1 MGKSTLQESLKD
13 LEMGKVGEYAG
24 LFRKAQS
31 NYETF
36 LNFTF
41 FTLKIHVL
49 YCKYEY
55 IFTHTHT
62 CIVLCV

>member
-1 MGKSTLQESLKD
+1 
-13 LEMGKVGEYAG
+13 MGKVGEYAG

-31 NYETF
+31 NYEMF